1 MGKKYCQALKELR
14 NDKST
19 VVNEADTGGT
29 MVIMDSQYYEKMI
42 CKQLEDKN
50 TYKKVDPSCDNI
62 TMRANTHS

>member
-19 VVNEADTGGT
+19 VVNEADIGGT

-42 CKQLEDKN
+42 RKQLEDKN

>member
-19 VVNEADTGGT
+19 VVNEADIGGT
-29 MVIMDSQYYEKMI
+29 RVIMDSQYYEKMI
-42 CKQLEDKN
+42 RKQLEDKN
-50 TYKKVDPSCDNI
+50 TYKKVDSSCDNI